1 MAAAKLNR
9 IQSGI
14 AERRWDE
21 VDWRNHS
28 EAIFRAAQHGEDYRF
43 EEEQSKAGCDS
54 GNGQA
59 AFAHLRRTTTK
70 FSGISRAAS
79 ATAVRPV

>member
-14 AERRWDE
+14 AERRGMKWIGGTI
-21 VDWRNHS
+21 S

-43 EEEQSKAGCDS
+43 EEEQHKARSDS

-59 AFAHLRRTTTK
+59 AFAHRGEHDEIQRDQQ
-70 FSGISRAAS
+70 SG
-79 ATAVRPV
+79 